1 MRRCKRMMACLMTFL
16 AGAAP
21 LAINAT
27 CDPRTGAFYFDRYD
41 DRDFGIFDFLVDDY
55 YYDDA
60 YGGDIVIYDDY
71 WF

>member
-1 MRRCKRMMACLMTFL
+1 MRTCKRSFAGLMTML

-41 DRDFGIFDFLVDDY
+41 DDEFGFFDDGY
-55 YYDDA
+55 YSEEFIVYDEF
-60 YGGDIVIYDDY
+60 

>member
-1 MRRCKRMMACLMTFL
+1 MRRCKRMMAGLMTML

-41 DRDFGIFDFLVDDY
+41 DDDFDFVDDY
-55 YYDDA
+55 YYDDY
-60 YGGDIVIYDDY
+60 YGGEIMVYDEY

>member
-1 MRRCKRMMACLMTFL
+1 MRRCKTTVAGLLTIL

-27 CDPRTGAFYFDRYD
+27 CDPRTGVFYFDRYD
-41 DRDFGIFDFLVDDY
+41 DHGFDFFDDY
-55 YYDDA
+55 YY
-60 YGGDIVIYDDY
+60 GGEFIVYDEL